1 LIYNVWWLI
10 ADNEREFSYNR
21 SAPNGP
27 DRWGEIKPSWAS
39 CSRGRMQS
47 PIDLS
52 NARPERSL
60 GFLNYS
66 YRPAQATIV
75 NRGHDIAV
83 SRRRRHHS
91 AAAGQRMHN
100 N

>member
-1 LIYNVWWLI
+1 
-10 ADNEREFSYNR
+10 
-21 SAPNGP
+21 
-27 DRWGEIKPSWAS
+27 
-39 CSRGRMQS
+39 MQS
-47 PIDLS
+47 PTDLS